1 MLDYNDALQFSITMC
16 DYNVEALIR
25 GLKKQGCGI
34 VCRITKS
41 IARSFDI
48 DPTNSTSA
56 LLFV

>member
-56 LLFV
+56 L